1 MLLSGFFGTP
11 GRPAG
16 SERSRSAT
24 GDAERLRRFRTNAAL
39 LVAVAIGMVVAYIHQ
54 GVITATL
61 AVFGAALALGSLLGF
76 LFGIPGFSG
85 RRVSINRPGAVAFN
99 TGGAAVAENKP
110 VMEHD
115 FVSAGNA
122 AAPPTEPEPTE
133 PGPDQHTEPSNLEQ
147 VSDWVTKLLLGGGLT
162 QIQQIPPKIW
172 EWSGAAAVGINPAAS
187 GAAFRRAGVCRRY
200 DVVRLRAGIFWRLHL
215 ITKLQLGRSFQSLR
229 SARSAASVDTI
240 RESLWNFR

>member
-16 SERSRSAT
+16 SERLRSAT
-24 GDAERLRRFRTNAAL
+24 ADAERLRRFRTNAAL

-110 VMEHD
+110 VIEHD
-115 FVSAGNA
+115 FVSASNA
-122 AAPPTEPEPTE
+122 AAPPTEPEP
-133 PGPDQHTEPSNLEQ
+133 PDSGPDQHTDPSNLEQ

-187 GAAFRRAGVCRRY
+187 GAALQAEQAFAAAMMLYAFVLGFFGGY
-200 DVVRLRAGIFWRLHL
+200 L
-215 ITKLQLGRSFQSLR
+215 ITKLQLGRDLSL
-229 SARSAASVDTI
+229 
-240 RESLWNFR
+240 